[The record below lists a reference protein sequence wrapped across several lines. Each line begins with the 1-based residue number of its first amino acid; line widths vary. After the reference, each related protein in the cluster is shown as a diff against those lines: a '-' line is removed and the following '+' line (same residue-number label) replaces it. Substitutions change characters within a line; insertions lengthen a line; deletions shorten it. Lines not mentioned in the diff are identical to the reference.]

1 MENSVIVF
9 DNRRVE
15 GASNSPAEIQQ
26 VAGELEQ
33 LRNEMVDLVN
43 DHVPTLAG
51 IELEKRPSASNLLH
65 YLAFRPTRKRSGSI
79 LRKLRVATGFA
90 A

>member
-1 MENSVIVF
+1 MENSVMVF

-33 LRNEMVDLVN
+33 LRNEMVDW
-43 DHVPTLAG
+43 
-51 IELEKRPSASNLLH
+51 
-65 YLAFRPTRKRSGSI
+65 
-79 LRKLRVATGFA
+79 
-90 A
+90 